1 MAKTAKDTAKEK
13 GKKPKKTEKTAASPA
28 PAAGEAGVST
38 VAEKSAP
45 PKKPIKKRQQIPR
58 GPNRGMQLLL
68 IDDVPH
74 LGRAGDVVEVRPGYG
89 RNYLLPRGLATYVT
103 PENLR
108 RLEQHK
114 HRIEQLRQARLAD
127 LKNLA
132 ARLRDVTI
140 TIEATAN
147 EEGKLYGSVGPQEI
161 SHALKA
167 QGYNIEPE
175 QVRMEGPIKQLAL
188 YAVKLHLGYD
198 IESEVKVLVIGA
210 EHAALATAATGSQ

>member
-13 GKKPKKTEKTAASPA
+13 GKKQKQTEKTAASPA
-28 PAAGEAGVST
+28 TAANETSASVA
-38 VAEKSAP
+38 AEKPTAP
-45 PKKPIKKRQQIPR
+45 RKPVKRRQQIPR
-58 GPNRGMQLLL
+58 GPNGGMQLLL
-68 IDDVPH
+68 VDDVPH

-89 RNYLLPRGLATYVT
+89 RNYLIPRGLATFVT
-103 PENLR
+103 EDNLR

-114 HRIEQLRQARLAD
+114 QRIEQLRQARIAE

-132 ARLRDVTI
+132 ARLREVTI

-147 EEGKLYGSVGPQEI
+147 EEGKLYGSVGPEEI

-167 QGYNIEPE
+167 QGYPIEPE
-175 QVRMEGPIKQLAL
+175 QVRMEGPIRQLAL

-210 EHAALATAATGSQ
+210 EHAALATAAIANK